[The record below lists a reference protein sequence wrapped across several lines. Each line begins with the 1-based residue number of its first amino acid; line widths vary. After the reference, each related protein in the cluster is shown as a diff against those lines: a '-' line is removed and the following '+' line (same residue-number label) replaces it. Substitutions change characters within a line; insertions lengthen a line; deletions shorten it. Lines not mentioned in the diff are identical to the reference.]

1 MNFLK
6 NLFAKS
12 DKRILISRVIGL
24 ALLVGILALRIS
36 DPVFVSNLRN
46 QGFDFL
52 QRIQPRPMAK
62 LPVAIVDIDEN
73 SLEKYGQWPWPR
85 TRIAELVDKLTA
97 VGAVTIGFDIIFAEE
112 DRLSPDKIAADNPN
126 LPADIRD
133 AMAALPSNEQSLVNA
148 FKRSRVVVGETSA
161 RQGQSTREEQSSSST
176 IRSIPKVPS
185 ANLGGDPTPFLS
197 KFPRLV
203 QNIEAISNAASGR
216 GVFTVIPDP
225 DGILRRFPL
234 VVLAEGEMRLALSTE
249 ILRIATGGK
258 AFAIKSN
265 KAGIYSVVVGGVEVP
280 TDSNA
285 SIWPW
290 FNASTRDR
298 YVSAG
303 EVLSGAPAAK
313 TLAGKMILVGTS
325 AVGLEDY
332 RATPVASSM
341 PGVEIHAQVI
351 ENILTKTFLLR
362 PNYALGMELVF
373 LSIIGFLM
381 IWLLPKIGAV
391 YSAVTAVVVL
401 GGFSAG
407 TLWAFFGHRLLIDG
421 IFPVAALG
429 VLFMVMATAD
439 YIREEMEKRQIRGAF
454 GQYLSPALVA
464 QLAENPE
471 MLSLGGE
478 TIELSV
484 LFTDIRGFTGI
495 SESYKKNPQGLT
507 KLMNRF
513 LNTLSEP
520 ILGKSGTIDKYM
532 GDAIMAFWN
541 APIAVEGH
549 AEKACLSAL
558 KMIDNLNALNEAR
571 RQEWDEA
578 SGQPLLDFKIGIGI
592 NTGECV
598 VGNMGSDLR
607 FDYTALGDTVNLA
620 SRLEGQSKN
629 YGVEIILGD
638 KTAKAVKDKLAT
650 IEIDLIQ
657 VKGKTEPERIH
668 ALLGGEEAAGH
679 QDFIALRAMNA
690 MMLSAYHRQDW
701 TSAFESLEEMAI
713 ISERMGIEETTT
725 TYLFMMETRIAEF
738 KENPP
743 GPSWNGVYEATSK

>member
-6 NLFAKS
+6 GFFTKS
-12 DKRILISRVIGL
+12 GTGILVSRSIGL
-24 ALLVGILALRIS
+24 LLLLGLLAIRIA
-36 DPVFVSNLRN
+36 DPVFISNLRN
-46 QGFDFL
+46 QSFDFL
-52 QRIQPRPMAK
+52 QTINPRPVAK

-73 SLEKYGQWPWPR
+73 SLQKYGQWPWPR
-85 TRIAELVDKLTA
+85 TRIAELVDKLMALNVAT
-97 VGAVTIGFDIIFAEE
+97 VGFDIIFAEA

-126 LPADIRD
+126 LPDDVRS
-133 AMAALPSNEQSLVNA
+133 AMIALPSNEQVLVDSL
-148 FKRSRVVVGETSA
+148 KRSRVVVGETSA
-161 RQGQSTREEQSSSST
+161 RQGQTERDDNSQKS
-176 IRSIPKVPS
+176 KVAKMPV
-185 ANLGGDPTPFLS
+185 AVLGADPDPFLS
-197 KFPRLV
+197 NVPRLV
-203 QNIEAISNAASGR
+203 QNLEPISNAAKGR
-216 GVFTVIPDP
+216 GVFTVIPDA
-225 DGILRRFPL
+225 DGVIRRVPL
-234 VVLAEGEMRLALSTE
+234 VVLAEGEKRLALSTE

-258 AFAIKSN
+258 AFAIKTN
-265 KAGIYSVVVGGVEVP
+265 DAGIFSVVVGGVEVP

-303 EVLSGAPAAK
+303 EVLSGAESAK
-313 TLAGKMILVGTS
+313 SLAGKMVLVGTS

-332 RATPVASSM
+332 RATPVASAM

-351 ENILTKTFLLR
+351 ENILTKSFLLR

-373 LSIIGFLM
+373 IAVIGLLM
-381 IWLLPKIGAV
+381 IWLLPKIGAI
-391 YSAVTAVVVL
+391 YSAVTAFLLL

-407 TLWAFFGHRLLIDG
+407 TLWAFFAERTLIDG
-421 IFPVAALG
+421 VFPVVALG
-429 VLFMVMATAD
+429 ILFMFLATAD

-454 GQYLSPALVA
+454 GQYLSPALVS

-495 SESYKKNPQGLT
+495 SESYKQNPQGLT
-507 KLMNRF
+507 QLMNRF

-541 APIAVEGH
+541 APIAVDGH

-558 KMIDNLNALNEAR
+558 KMIKNLNALNQAR
-571 RQEWDEA
+571 REEWDEA

-638 KTAKAVKDKLAT
+638 KTAAAVADKLAT

-668 ALLGGEEAAGH
+668 ALLGDSDLAVNE
-679 QDFIALRAMNA
+679 DFVALRAMNA

-701 TSAFESLEEMAI
+701 SAALKSLEEISI
-713 ISERMGIEETTT
+713 ISDRLEFKEITE
-725 TYLFMMETRIAEF
+725 TYLFMMEARIAEF
-738 KENPP
+738 SANPP
-743 GPSWNGVYEATSK
+743 GSKWNGVYEATSK

>member
-1 MNFLK
+1 MNFTKTIL
-6 NLFAKS
+6 S
-12 DKRILISRVIGL
+12 RITNGASLSRFIGL
-24 ALLVGILALRIS
+24 ILLVFLLGIRIA
-36 DPVFVSNLRN
+36 DPVFISNLRN
-46 QGFDFL
+46 QSFDVL
-52 QRIQPRPMAK
+52 QRMHPRPSVQ

-85 TRIAELVDKLTA
+85 TRVAELVDKMTA
-97 VGAVTIGFDIIFAEE
+97 LGAVTIGFDIIFAEA
-112 DRLSPDKIAADNPN
+112 DRLSPDKIALDNPN
-126 LPADIRD
+126 LPSDIRD
-133 AMAALPSNEQSLVNA
+133 AMAALPSNEQSLVDA

-161 RQGQSTREEQSSSST
+161 REGQTTRSETTETSK
-176 IRSIPKVPS
+176 RKIPQVPS
-185 ANLGGDPTPFLS
+185 ANLGADPTPFLS
-197 KFPRLV
+197 SYPRLV
-203 QNIEAISNAASGR
+203 QNIESISEAAAGR
-216 GVFTVIPDP
+216 GVFSVIPDP
-225 DGILRRFPL
+225 DGVIRRVPL
-234 VVLAEGEMRLALSTE
+234 VVLAEGQKRLALSTE

-258 AFAIKSN
+258 AFAIKTDH
-265 KAGIYSVVVGGVEVP
+265 AGISSVVVGGVEVP

-298 YVSAG
+298 YVAAG
-303 EVLSGAPAAK
+303 DVLSGADRAK
-313 TLAGKMILVGTS
+313 TLAGKMVLVGTS

-332 RATPVASSM
+332 RATPIASSM

-351 ENILTKTFLLR
+351 ENILSKTFLLR
-362 PNYALGMELVF
+362 PNYALGMEILFLAGIGLLMIVF
-373 LSIIGFLM
+373 L
-381 IWLLPKIGAV
+381 PRIGAV
-391 YSAVTAVVVL
+391 YSAITAVLVL
-401 GGFSAG
+401 GGFSAA
-407 TLWAFFGHRLLIDG
+407 TLWAFYSHRLLIDG
-421 IFPVAALG
+421 IFPVIALA
-429 VLFMVMATAD
+429 VLFMVMATAN

-454 GQYLSPALVA
+454 GQYLSPALVS

-507 KLMNRF
+507 RLMNRF

-520 ILGKSGTIDKYM
+520 ILGRSGTIDKYM

-541 APIAVEGH
+541 APIAVDGH

-571 RQEWDEA
+571 RQEWDES
-578 SGQPLLDFKIGIGI
+578 SGQPLLEFKIGIGI

-638 KTAKAVKDKLAT
+638 KTAKAVKETMAT

-668 ALLGGEEAAGH
+668 ALLGGAEFAANE
-679 QDFIALRAMNA
+679 DFVALRAMNA
-690 MMLSAYHRQDW
+690 MMLSAYHGKDW
-701 TSAFESLEEMAI
+701 TAALNALEEIRI
-713 ISERMGIEETTT
+713 ISERLGTETVTE
-725 TYLFMMETRIAEF
+725 TYLFMMETRISEF
-738 KENPP
+738 MANPP
-743 GPSWNGVYEATSK
+743 GTGWNGVYEATSK